1 MDHRH
6 LTKMSTQTNE
16 PQTYNHRFYG
26 YLEILEI
33 YGKIAFRHRNVYKVN
48 DKSFPGVTLLCLAQS
63 YDEAAKMRSRK
74 VTLTPNG
81 MAANLTHW
89 ASYLIVMMNTSHSL
103 TQ

>member
-1 MDHRH
+1 MDI
-6 LTKMSTQTNE
+6 K
-16 PQTYNHRFYG
+16 
-26 YLEILEI
+26 EILEVNR
-33 YGKIAFRHRNVYKVN
+33 KIAFRHRNLYQLN
-48 DKSFPGVTLLCLAQS
+48 DKSFPGMTLLCLAQS

-89 ASYLIVMMNTSHSL
+89 APYLIVMMNTSYSL